1 MSTGGNYTMILSDV
15 VSIKE
20 ERGKMYETEPRTY
33 APIRALE
40 GIALY
45 KAIRAFE
52 CLSDEKK
59 VDEYRDLINYCVFI
73 IDRIGEIPHDTVN
86 HAIEDKPKEEW

>member
-1 MSTGGNYTMILSDV
+1 MSGGNYTMILADV
-15 VSIKE
+15 VGIKE

-52 CLSDEKK
+52 SLSNEKK
-59 VDEYRDLINYCVFI
+59 LDEYRDLINYCVFI
-73 IDRIGEIPHDTVN
+73 IERLESEPFHIKDAKLVDRD
-86 HAIEDKPKEEW
+86 EE